1 MAEYVTVA
9 RASDVAPGQA
19 IWVEVKGRQIAL
31 FNLDGTYYAIDNECS
46 HLGGPLA
53 EGRIQGAVV
62 TCPWHGS
69 RFDVRTGQVVGPPAR
84 EPVRAYRV
92 QVEGQEVKVALES

>member
-9 RASDVAPGQA
+9 RTSDLEPGQA
-19 IWVEVKGRQIAL
+19 LWVEVKGRQIAV
-31 FNLDGTYYAIDNECS
+31 FNVDGTYYAVDNECS

-53 EGRIQGAVV
+53 EGRLQGVVV
-62 TCPWHGS
+62 TCPWHSS

-84 EPVRAYRV
+84 DPVRVYRV
-92 QVEGQEVKVALES
+92 QVEGQDVKVALEG